1 MRNRFILPCL
11 ATCAILALFGC
22 VKDGYEGPSLNELF
36 GEFEI
41 IDSLTLSTTSP
52 DFSIDEAVE
61 FSATFNKPVNWQLE
75 IEGLSSGGAN
85 AFNGFSQTLDNGSVV
100 WTGTSSSL
108 PFFELEDCA
117 VSLSI
122 ANEGVVLYDT
132 LTITGL
138 LNFDCTYTPWALT
151 LRPFREKQMSYQHL
165 ATSVDSCKPHT
176 E

>member
-11 ATCAILALFGC
+11 AVCAILALFGC

-52 DFSIDEAVE
+52 DFAIDETVE

-75 IEGLSSGGAN
+75 IQGLSSGGSK
-85 AFNGFSQTLDNGSVV
+85 AFSGFSQALDDGSVV

-108 PFFELEDCA
+108 PF
-117 VSLSI
+117 LSSKI
-122 ANEGVVLYDT
+122 VRW
-132 LTITGL
+132 
-138 LNFDCTYTPWALT
+138 P
-151 LRPFREKQMSYQHL
+151 
-165 ATSVDSCKPHT
+165 
-176 E
+176 